1 MQQRPK
7 RKRKRM
13 RMRMRI
19 KILERMCGDV
29 VLRV

>member
-7 RKRKRM
+7 RKRMRM